1 LYSNL
6 LPCGC
11 QLRSTTISDYMN
23 RWDGHKSIDKQFYSS
38 TKKNLFDDE
47 LKRKICRTIS
57 RFVAAWFSSISSFHS
72 RDHSR
77 IILQQL
83 EKLNF
88 KISKNFCL
96 IKLLLFA
103 TMQTRIQNNSGK
115 TKVTV
120 VFLLNGND
128 KNSSINKQF
137 LDYGFIISTID
148 KESAIKLI
156 TRDDLR

>member
-1 LYSNL
+1 
-6 LPCGC
+6 
-11 QLRSTTISDYMN
+11 
-23 RWDGHKSIDKQFYSS
+23 
-38 TKKNLFDDE
+38 
-47 LKRKICRTIS
+47 
-57 RFVAAWFSSISSFHS
+57 
-72 RDHSR
+72 
-77 IILQQL
+77 
-83 EKLNF
+83 
-88 KISKNFCL
+88 
-96 IKLLLFA
+96 
-103 TMQTRIQNNSGK
+103 MQTRIQNNSGK